1 MPATAVAP
9 KIARRWR
16 RLPRSRRAGRDR
28 MKRSIDVRRSALN
41 IGTLQRRL
49 AVLLPDAHAVMAGSP
64 LEIGSTSYDAPR
76 LISATVLEGAA
87 LRAHAVLGTSDA
99 GFQAFL
105 DGTQRSQVA
114 TYVGAA
120 PVVQGTVAAVV
131 RERRARR
138 MHTWREP
145 LVETRVY
152 APRAMMKADI
162 WNTLEL
168 EYGETLVDTTD
179 VATEVGSHPFAL
191 RDAAVHRVQEHREQ
205 LEQRL
210 AEEWCRTADGALFID
225 GGISGNDRVACSRQT
240 VGVVKSHHTIYAEGE
255 SLATVLSLG
264 ARERSSVFRVASAKR
279 TPVASWYLRLRDRA
293 GFDPMWGLVRA
304 EMAMPAGTDVDRI
317 GDTADEI
324 SRRILAEVSPLALPD
339 ARWDKMVYGVR
350 DCEEFL
356 RAVQ

>member
-1 MPATAVAP
+1 M
-9 KIARRWR
+9 
-16 RLPRSRRAGRDR
+16 
-28 MKRSIDVRRSALN
+28 N

-49 AVLLPDAHAVMAGSP
+49 ALILPDSNAVLAGST
-64 LEIGSTSYDAPR
+64 LEIASTTYDAPR
-76 LISATVLEGAA
+76 LISATVLEGSV
-87 LRAHAVLGTSDA
+87 LRPHAVSGASDA
-99 GFQAFL
+99 EFRAFL

-114 TYVGAA
+114 TYVGIA

-138 MHTWREP
+138 MHTWRAP

-152 APRAMMKADI
+152 APRAMMNPGT
-162 WNTLEL
+162 WETLAQ
-168 EYGETLVDTTD
+168 EYGTDLVDTTD

-191 RDAAVHRVQEHREQ
+191 RDAAVHRVQEHREL
-205 LEQRL
+205 LEHQL
-210 AEEWCRTADGALFID
+210 AEAWCRSEDGALFID
-225 GGISGNDRVACSRQT
+225 GGISGNERVACSERT
-240 VGVVKSHHTIYAEGE
+240 VGVVKSHHTMYAEGE
-255 SLATVLSLG
+255 SLATVLSLAAG
-264 ARERSSVFRVASAKR
+264 ERSSVFRVASAKR

-293 GFDPMWGLVRA
+293 GFDPMWGLVRV
-304 EMAMPAGTDVDRI
+304 EIAMPASVDTVHLGERADDV
-317 GDTADEI
+317 

>member
-1 MPATAVAP
+1 M
-9 KIARRWR
+9 
-16 RLPRSRRAGRDR
+16 
-28 MKRSIDVRRSALN
+28 N

-49 AVLLPDAHAVMAGSP
+49 ALLLPDSNAVTAGST
-64 LEIGSTSYDAPR
+64 LEIASTSYDAPR
-76 LISATVLEGAA
+76 LISATVLEGT
-87 LRAHAVLGTSDA
+87 VLQRHVVAGASDVE
-99 GFQAFL
+99 FRAFL

-131 RERRARR
+131 RERRERR
-138 MHTWREP
+138 MHTWRSP

-152 APRAMMKADI
+152 APRAMMTSSTWSTLAD
-162 WNTLEL
+162 
-168 EYGETLVDTTD
+168 EYGDALVDTTD
-179 VATEVGSHPFAL
+179 VATELGSHPFAL

-205 LEQRL
+205 LEHRL
-210 AEEWCRTADGALFID
+210 AEAWCTTEEGPLFID
-225 GGISGNDRVACSRQT
+225 GGISGNDKVACSTRT
-240 VGVVKSHHTIYAEGE
+240 VGVVKSHHTMYAEGE
-255 SLATVLSLG
+255 ALSLVLSLG

-293 GFDPMWGLVRA
+293 GFDPMWGLVRV
-304 EMAMPAGTDVDRI
+304 EVAMPAAGDAARI
-317 GDTADEI
+317 GARADEV